1 MFGSS
6 LITKGKGLAFSK
18 YGTEA
23 ERVVAPYLFDDSVKV
38 MSSFEMNKIASLTY
52 GEKCCEDIFDLLA

>member
-6 LITKGKGLAFSK
+6 LITRGKGLAFSK

-23 ERVVAPYLFDDSVKV
+23 ERVVAPYLFDDPVQV
-38 MSSFEMNKIASLTY
+38 MSSFEMKHLSHKSNICI
-52 GEKCCEDIFDLLA
+52 GFDKYVYIQ